1 MSKETP
7 LLTSDILSPATH
19 LAKHGDKASAIQD
32 SNIPILSWARGSP
45 FDAAKAV
52 PSSSKT
58 GRGLPGA
65 EILSPTNMEHYF
77 CASDKD
83 ADAEDRQEFDGD
95 DADAD
100 VDDGTALGSGSGA
113 VVPVVKQ
120 RLEYGGGGGD
130 GMLEESPTTKS
141 EMSFGGGEP
150 VNPRLDVDTTHDD
163 SGVVEEESAVVFG
176 RNYTGGAED
185 GDDDDD
191 EEEKEEEE
199 EEGDEVKEDDN
210 LVAAAL
216 AAAERGLS
224 SSLQSHTLGAETPVD
239 EAHAAGDDDD
249 DDEEGEEGEEDGEEE
264 YDDEYN
270 GYDVTDFDRLSQ
282 GSLATGSDGVDL
294 EGSAATGT
302 RAQGGQDAE
311 DDDDEDDDEDDDG
324 EGDGA
329 GAVAASADALEGTLA
344 SYLGL
349 MHGNGD
355 AVNVLDD
362 KVTPTLLSTLALRYS
377 AAWLHRHAHH

>member
-58 GRGLPGA
+58 LRGLPGA

-95 DADAD
+95 DAD
-100 VDDGTALGSGSGA
+100 VDDGTAHGSGSGA

-191 EEEKEEEE
+191 DEDD
-199 EEGDEVKEDDN
+199 EGEEVKEDDN

-224 SSLQSHTLGAETPVD
+224 SSLPSHTLGAETPVD

-249 DDEEGEEGEEDGEEE
+249 DDDEGEEGDEDGEEE

-282 GSLATGSDGVDL
+282 GSLATGSDGVDF
-294 EGSAATGT
+294 EGSTATGT

-311 DDDDEDDDEDDDG
+311 YDDDDDEDDEG

-362 KVTPTLLSTLALRYS
+362 KVTPTLLPPLSGHALRYS
-377 AAWLHRHAHH
+377 AAWLHRRAHQ